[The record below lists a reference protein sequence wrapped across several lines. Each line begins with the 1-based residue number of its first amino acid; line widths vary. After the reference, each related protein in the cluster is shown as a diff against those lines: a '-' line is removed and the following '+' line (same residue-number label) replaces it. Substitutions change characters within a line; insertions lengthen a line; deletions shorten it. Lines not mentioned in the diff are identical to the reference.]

1 MLSNLYGVREI
12 NVFDESEVEK
22 FYQKIEHSTTNLII
36 DSKDFY
42 ELSKIE
48 TNELRTNNLSQ
59 PIQTLYFEDNQ
70 LSYFHA
76 NCYAKG
82 KLNGSLDWNTNN
94 RFETFIPQSA
104 INPANFDIEW
114 WHYTEKTPKLNS
126 DKKYKVL
133 ILWTLML
140 EKQTNEAINTVV
152 QNLNKFNQQDSTDL
166 FLINIDKAFITA
178 K

>member
-36 DSKDFY
+36 DSKDFN

-59 PIQTLYFEDNQ
+59 PIQILYFEDNQ
-70 LSYFHA
+70 LSSFHA

-114 WHYTEKTPKLNS
+114 RHYTEKTPKLNS

-140 EKQTNEAINTVV
+140 ENNPTK
-152 QNLNKFNQQDSTDL
+152 L
-166 FLINIDKAFITA
+166 
-178 K
+178 